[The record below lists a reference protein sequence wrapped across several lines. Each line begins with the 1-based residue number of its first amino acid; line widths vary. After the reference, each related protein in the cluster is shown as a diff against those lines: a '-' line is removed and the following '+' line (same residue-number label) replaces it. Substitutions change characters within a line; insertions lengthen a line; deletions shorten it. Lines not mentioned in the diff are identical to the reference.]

1 MPFAENDGVK
11 IWWDALGEGEPVLLI
26 QGLGYTSEMW
36 HRVAPALAREFR
48 VIVFDNR
55 GVGRSDVPHGPY
67 SVPMM
72 AGDAAAVLDA
82 AGVEHAHVYGTSM
95 GGSIAQQLAI
105 QSPERVRSLVLAGT
119 YCGGPSFVPVDLET
133 YEMLAKRAGMAPEEG
148 IRLMIPFIYDPGTP
162 AERIEEDLAIRLRT
176 YPAPEGYLAQLGAS
190 LSDWDGSEA
199 IRELRIPVLVMHG
212 ESDRLVN
219 PANSPVIA
227 SRIPGARLVMLPNA
241 SHIYAT
247 DQPEAANDAALSFL
261 REVSRREVGV

>member
-1 MPFAENDGVK
+1 MPFAESDGVR
-11 IWWDALGEGEPVLLI
+11 IFWEATGEGDPVLLI

-36 HRVAPALAREFR
+36 HRVVPALAGEFR
-48 VIVFDNR
+48 VVTLDNR
-55 GVGRSDVPHGPY
+55 GVGRSDVPPGPY

-72 AGDAAAVLDA
+72 ATDAAAVLDA
-82 AGVEHAHVYGTSM
+82 AGVESAHVYGTSM

-105 QSPERVRSLVLAGT
+105 QSPERVRSLVLTAT

-133 YEMLAKRAGMAPEEG
+133 YEMLAKRATMAPEDG
-148 IRLMIPFIYDPGTP
+148 IRLMVPFIYDAGTP

-176 YPAPEGYLAQLGAS
+176 YPTPEGYLGQLAATMS
-190 LSDWDGSEA
+190 PWDGSEA

-227 SRIPGARLVMLPNA
+227 SRIPGARLVVLPNA
-241 SHIYAT
+241 SHIYTT
-247 DQPEAANDAALSFL
+247 DQPEAANEEALSFL
-261 REVSRREVGV
+261 REVSAREVSV